1 MTMSSSLELE
11 DLPPEA
17 LLNIVDNLDSQ
28 SALKFRKTSK
38 GIRNVVDLRKN
49 KFFCDQLREWQGLAP
64 FCKKDLSE
72 LSEREALC
80 VSRYNVCKDAN
91 VKAYIKP
98 GTYDA
103 TVPYGTS
110 WVGEDTFKDI
120 KTESFH
126 VILPETVK
134 IVQWSTFFN
143 FSNLM
148 TFKALH
154 VKIISDGA
162 FFNCKSLKRVEVPR
176 VRNILSGSFF
186 GCESLETFNAPMVD
200 IIKFYAFTFCKSL
213 KTVYAPR
220 VKVIGEHAFD
230 HCTSLETFN
239 APRVKEIRE
248 DAFKDCTSLKEITI
262 SRDTKLG
269 KNAIPEG
276 VKINY
281 WSTSPAVGIEGY
293 TF

>member
-1 MTMSSSLELE
+1 MSSSLELE

-17 LLNIVDNLDSQ
+17 LLNIIDNLDSQ

-49 KFFCDQLREWQGLAP
+49 KFFCDELRETPNLAP

-98 GTYDA
+98 GTKEA
-103 TVPYGTS
+103 TVPYGTF
-110 WVGEDTFKDI
+110 WVGKDTFKDI
-120 KTESFH
+120 KTQSNH

-134 IVQWSTFFN
+134 IVQSFTFVN
-143 FSNLM
+143 FLNLT

-154 VKIISDGA
+154 VKIISPLA
-162 FFNCKSLKRVEVPR
+162 FHWCRSLKKVEVPR
-176 VRNILSGSFF
+176 VRNLRAGSFF
-186 GCESLETFNAPMVD
+186 GCKSLETFNAPMVD
-200 IIKFYAFTFCKSL
+200 IIEVYAFVLCESL
-213 KTVYAPR
+213 KSVYAPR
-220 VKVIGEHAFD
+220 VKRIG
-230 HCTSLETFN
+230 
-239 APRVKEIRE
+239 E
-248 DAFKDCTSLKEITI
+248 DAFKGCTSLKEITI
-262 SRDTKLG
+262 SRDTKLET
-269 KNAIPEG
+269 NAIPEG

-281 WSTSPAVGIEGY
+281 WSSSLAVGIEGY